1 MTTRARARSFTHPA
15 PDDPGSDIPDL
26 PARVDRGTG
35 ADLVTRRFFPVSPR
49 TLEAWPLTWRH
60 VNGKA
65 VCATAE
71 LFAVAQAKLDAA
83 PPVRG
88 GRRAA
93 GQGA

>member
-1 MTTRARARSFTHPA
+1 MRTTTRGSTRPA
-15 PDDPGSDIPDL
+15 PDDMERDIPDL

-35 ADLVTRRFFPVSPR
+35 AVLVTRRYFPVSPR

-65 VCATAE
+65 VCETAE
-71 LFAVAQAKLDAA
+71 LFAVAQSKLDAA